1 MVFFLPEEEKRS
13 CDEQRERLG
22 NGDGEPDAVDAEKFR
37 QDQNGGD
44 LNDER
49 AQERDERAGRAV
61 VEPCEKRRAEDVEA
75 ADEERE
81 GIDAQRIDRHVAELC
96 VVADEN
102 VGDGPGKQ
110 NGGSCHGK
118 AREERNG
125 QAFFEQ
131 ALELRVVLRAVVIAD
146 DRRDRDGVAK
156 EKGHEDEADIHQ
168 NTVGADAVFLRDGH
182 ETDVVEYADE

>member
-1 MVFFLPEEEKRS
+1 MIFFTARKEQRS
-13 CDEQRERLG
+13 RNEQRERFG
-22 NGDGEPDAVDAEKFR
+22 NGDGKPDAIDPEQLWKE
-37 QDQNGGD
+37 QHGGD

-49 AQERDERAGRAV
+49 AQERNERAGRAV
-61 VEPCEKRRAEDVEA
+61 VEPREKRRTEDVEA

-81 GIDAQRIDRHVAELC
+81 GIDAQRVDRHVAELR

-102 VGDGPGKQ
+102 VGDGPGEQ
-110 NGGSCHGK
+110 DGRGSHGK

-168 NTVGADAVFLRDGH
+168 NAVGADAVFLRDGH